1 MARRVHGLLGGSVS
15 LEPSCESGSLE
26 RTCASS
32 PTRQPPTLAREAAV
46 VSRAKQPPILLLL
59 LLLLLPYTLAHSL
72 LRQLSLLRRM
82 GELWTILP
90 PRQDDFSIT
99 FLHEL
104 QLLRDR
110 HSRLK

>member
-59 LLLLLPYTLAHSL
+59 LLLLLPLHSSPLAPP
-72 LRQLSLLRRM
+72 
-82 GELWTILP
+82 TIEFTASNGGIVDHTSASA
-90 PRQDDFSIT
+90 R
-99 FLHEL
+99 
-104 QLLRDR
+104 
-110 HSRLK
+110 